1 MIIQMQ
7 YKIERRIN
15 AIYSLIVNCDNVSE
29 KSTRQARVA
38 PISPIFEVEVISW
51 WIVHAELF

>member
-38 PISPIFEVEVISW
+38 PISPIFEVEVIS
-51 WIVHAELF
+51 